1 MQLKDTLMS
10 DKEPLGVTMIR
21 KKTRTVFW
29 SKLYK
34 DSSKDKENQ
43 RKKIQPKNG
52 RRREPKFRISA
63 PS

>member
-1 MQLKDTLMS
+1 MIS
-10 DKEPLGVTMIR
+10 DKELLGVTMTR
-21 KKTRTVFW
+21 KKTRTAFW

-43 RKKIQPKNG
+43 KKESQLKSR
-52 RRREPKFRISA
+52 RRRELKFRISA